1 MPPSA
6 RPALRYAPSANAVIA
21 VIAAIAAF
29 GAVASAALGC
39 SSSGGDGGTG
49 GTSGAGTTTSTAC
62 SADNRKDI
70 YTAGLA
76 KQTAT
81 RALSIKLM
89 DAMPAPPQK
98 QSNALILQVVD
109 AAGMPVDGATVSV
122 TPFMPDHG
130 HGSSVKPTVTA
141 KGGGLYDVANVYLP
155 MPGLWRLTVTVQ
167 MPNVAAQDAAF
178 QFCIDG

>member
-1 MPPSA
+1 MI
-6 RPALRYAPSANAVIA
+6 RPALRHALFAVGLPA
-21 VIAAIAAF
+21 VLWAL
-29 GAVASAALGC
+29 ASAALGC
-39 SSSGGDGGTG
+39 SSGGDGGGGSGTG
-49 GTSGAGTTTSTAC
+49 GTSGAGTTTGTAC
-62 SADNRKDI
+62 AADNRKDI

-81 RALSIKLM
+81 GALSIKLM

-98 QSNALILQVVD
+98 QSNTLVLQVVD

-141 KGGGLYDVANVYLP
+141 NVYLP

-178 QFCIDG
+178 QFCVDG

>member
-1 MPPSA
+1 MI
-6 RPALRYAPSANAVIA
+6 RPAYRHPLSDALAAAVLGAI
-21 VIAAIAAF
+21 AIAAT
-29 GAVASAALGC
+29 AC
-39 SSSGGDGGTG
+39 SSSGNDGGGSGTG
-49 GTSGAGTTTSTAC
+49 GASGAVTTMSTAC
-62 SADNRKDI
+62 AADNRKDI

-76 KQTAT
+76 KQTST
-81 RALSIKLM
+81 GALSIKLM
-89 DAMPAPPQK
+89 EATPAPPQK
-98 QSNALILQVVD
+98 QSNALVLQVVD
-109 AAGMPVDGATVSV
+109 GAGVPVDGATLSV

-141 KGGGLYDVANVYLP
+141 KGGGVYDVANVYLP

>member
-1 MPPSA
+1 MI
-6 RPALRYAPSANAVIA
+6 RPIIRHAL
-21 VIAAIAAF
+21 F
-29 GAVASAALGC
+29 GAILVGAALGC
-39 SSSGGDGGTG
+39 SSGGDGGG
-49 GTSGAGTTTSTAC
+49 GSGTADAGTTTGAAC
-62 SADNRKDI
+62 AADNRKDI
-70 YTAGLA
+70 YAAGMA
-76 KQTAT
+76 KQTGT
-81 RALSIKLM
+81 GALSIKLM

-98 QSNALILQVVD
+98 QSNTMVLQVLD
-109 AAGMPVDGATVSV
+109 SAGAPVDGATVSV

-167 MPNVAAQDAAF
+167 MPSVAAQDAAF